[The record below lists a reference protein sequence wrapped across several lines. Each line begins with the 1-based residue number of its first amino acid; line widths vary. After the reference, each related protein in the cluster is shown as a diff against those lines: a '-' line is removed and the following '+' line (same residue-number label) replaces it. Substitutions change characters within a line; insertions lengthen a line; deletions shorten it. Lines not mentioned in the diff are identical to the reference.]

1 MVAGKRQQKVRER
14 NENIACRRN
23 NESYTGSGCPAWN
36 YSSGSV
42 TFHVDIT
49 GFYVCAPVL
58 KYNVYIYYIYR
69 TGICPCIKIYCTH
82 WIKYGNGKVII
93 KRARKDYVN
102 GRPAGKWEIGEEEFL
117 LEDLDSCGMSL
128 PVLERYVEFNPIMK
142 NGNSEECFFQ
152 LKNGKRLGCEM
163 KFYLQEDLDELFRYI
178 YEEAG
183 IEFQETS
190 GQALGSEKETEYLK
204 AGKYI

>member
-1 MVAGKRQQKVRER
+1 MKILHAEEIMRAIRGAAVRLGIIVPGLLLYMWILPVFMYVPR
-14 NENIACRRN
+14 FLNIMFIFAM
-23 NESYTGSGCPAWN
+23 
-36 YSSGSV
+36 
-42 TFHVDIT
+42 
-49 GFYVCAPVL
+49 
-58 KYNVYIYYIYR
+58 IYCIYR
-69 TGICPCIKIYCTH
+69 TGIFPCIKIYCTH
-82 WIKYGNGKVII
+82 WTKYGNGKVII

-142 NGNSEECFFQ
+142 NGNSKECFFQ

-163 KFYLQEDLDELFRYI
+163 KFYLQEDLEELFRYI